1 MTTADAI
8 TACPWHEPGGAAAAQ
23 TICAFLQDIGL
34 TIEVAKIETAMF
46 VPGLAILEGRLL
58 IDPDI
63 ASWPGDLLHEAGHI
77 AVVDPERRVNLTE
90 VGDDGGDEMTTIAWS
105 VAAAKAS
112 NTSLD
117 ILFHPA
123 GYKGGSQ
130 SLIENF
136 SRGNTFGVPL
146 LAWYGMTS
154 QHGFP
159 EMTRWLR

>member
-1 MTTADAI
+1 MTEAEI
-8 TACPWHEPGGAAAAQ
+8 IACPWHEPGGVEAAE
-23 TICAFLQDIGL
+23 TICAFLQDIGI
-34 TIEVAKIETAMF
+34 TIEVAKIETPMF
-46 VPGLAILEGRLL
+46 VPGLAIVEGRLL
-58 IDPDI
+58 VDPDI

-77 AVVDPERRVNLTE
+77 AVVDPERRATLTE

-105 VAAAKAS
+105 VAATKAS
-112 NTSLD
+112 DIALN

-146 LAWYGMTS
+146 LAWYGMTTEAAY
-154 QHGFP
+154 P